1 MATSQARG
9 QLIVLSSSK
18 ELERLHGDEAD
29 DDLYDLCRY
38 VRTSGVSEVAPKPAA
53 SRALGIKPYSTKTET
68 AFLGNPN
75 HALDNVFVAGSRCV
89 VRREVAITIQS
100 PSTCSTSGALTLWY
114 TRKKDDN
121 IRRCSPLGWM
131 AANTGTTPWCRQET
145 RKKPAF
151 ARSMALN

>member
-53 SRALGIKPYSTKTET
+53 SRALGIKPYS
-68 AFLGNPN
+68 A
-75 HALDNVFVAGSRCV
+75 
-89 VRREVAITIQS
+89 
-100 PSTCSTSGALTLWY
+100 
-114 TRKKDDN
+114 
-121 IRRCSPLGWM
+121 
-131 AANTGTTPWCRQET
+131 
-145 RKKPAF
+145 KPRLPF
-151 ARSMALN
+151 